1 MYCHAKKHLI
11 KLFLTL
17 NSIQEQGRH
26 TKDDSI
32 GGRDSDIEM
41 STGAEP
47 KDRTQS
53 VTELLHITGTEAEQF
68 LEMVDRYQALCLET
82 PSPTA
87 SVCGS
92 PRHHNKRHQTSKK
105 RATEKESSKASI
117 NQSSCQGDVD
127 VHSFLTC
134 FIVGNSNHQQQQQ
147 QQQSA
152 SSSSSSSNN
161 FKISLSDKLLGNS
174 EMSLRLGK
182 ETLFCFVIMKHYFSD

>member
-1 MYCHAKKHLI
+1 MI

-26 TKDDSI
+26 TKGDSI
-32 GGRDSDIEM
+32 GGRDSDIEI
-41 STGAEP
+41 STRAEL

-53 VTELLHITGTEAEQF
+53 VTELLHITGTEAEKF
-68 LEMVDRYQALCLET
+68 LGMVDRYQELCLET
-82 PSPTA
+82 PSTT
-87 SVCGS
+87 STVCGS
-92 PRHHNKRHQTSKK
+92 PHHNNKRKK
-105 RATEKESSKASI
+105 RSTEKESSKAGI

-127 VHSFLTC
+127 VHNFLTC

-152 SSSSSSSNN
+152 SSSSSSSSSSSNN
-161 FKISLSDKLLGNS
+161 FKISLSEKLLGNG

-182 ETLFCFVIMKHYFSD
+182 KILFYFVILSTNY